1 MSIQTKSDVIRVF
14 LLHDHGGV
22 WADATV
28 CMTQRLPRLFHEN
41 VDFNTFIRYRQSSP
55 DWDWKK
61 CHIIGC
67 FTNREAL
74 HNI

>member
-1 MSIQTKSDVIRVF
+1 MSSAWDKMSIQTKSDVIRVF

-55 DWDWKK
+55 DKYNTLG
-61 CHIIGC
+61 IGKSVI
-67 FTNREAL
+67 L
-74 HNI
+74 